1 MTSPSPDRP
10 LQLDRAAQR
19 FALKILIAG
28 GFGAGK
34 TTMVGA
40 ISEIQPLTTE
50 ERLTDR
56 SIGVDDTA
64 GIEHKSTTTVSLDF
78 GRRTFTRPLP
88 MTLFLFGTP
97 GQDRFA
103 FMWDELA
110 FGAVGGVVLADTRR
124 LADAFTAL
132 DFFEQ
137 RRVPFVV
144 AVNEFDGAAHH
155 YAADEIREALDL
167 PADVPVAACDARD
180 SRSVITVLITL
191 VRHALATRT

>member
-1 MTSPSPDRP
+1 MTSPSPEVDHTARR
-10 LQLDRAAQR
+10 L
-19 FALKILIAG
+19 ALKILIAG

-40 ISEIQPLTTE
+40 ISEIQPLSTE
-50 ERLTDR
+50 ERLTAAGAHVD
-56 SIGVDDTA
+56 SLDGVDGKT
-64 GIEHKSTTTVSLDF
+64 TTTVTLDF
-78 GRRTFTRPLP
+78 GRRTLTQPLP

-97 GQDRFA
+97 GQDRFD

-110 FGAVGGVVLADTRR
+110 LGAVGGVVLADTRR
-124 LADAFTAL
+124 LAAAFPAL

-144 AVNEFDGAAHH
+144 AVNQFDNAPHRYPTHAV
-155 YAADEIREALDL
+155 RQALDL
-167 PADVPVAACDARD
+167 PAEVPVVDCDARD
-180 SRSVITVLITL
+180 PRSVITVLITL